1 MTGSELRQQFL
12 AFFEERGHTVL
23 PSSSLVPQN
32 DPTLLFTNAGM
43 VQFKDVFLG
52 AEQRNYSRAT
62 TAQRCVRA
70 GGKHND
76 LENVGRTARHHTFFE
91 MMGNFSF
98 GDYFKKGAIQFGWDF
113 LTRTLGLSEDQLWA
127 TVYQDDDE
135 AFELWKQMI
144 GLPDDRIVRLGE
156 KDNFWAMGDTGPCGP
171 CSEIL
176 IDQGEDMRCGPD
188 CGIGIC
194 DCDRYLELWN
204 LVFMQFDRDK
214 SGTLTPLPKPSID
227 TGMGL
232 ERVAAVLQ
240 GVKSN
245 FETDLFAPMLRF
257 TADIAEKVYGDH
269 DDNDVS
275 MRVIADHLR
284 STTFLISDGVL
295 PSNEGRGYVL
305 RRIMRRAARHGK
317 MLGLSE
323 PFLYKGI
330 QVVVDIMKDEYRELT
345 DNYEHIMQVT
355 LNEERRFGHTLN
367 QGIDMLNTL
376 IEDTK
381 RQNSTVLAGKEIFRL
396 YDTFGF
402 PLDLTQ
408 DIAGDAHL
416 TVDLEGF
423 EQEMTAQRTRARQA
437 WKGSGD
443 VSIAGIYKQ
452 LANTLPATQFTGYLR
467 VEEPEAT
474 ILAIV
479 KEHTVVDEM
488 TAGDTAELILDV
500 TPCYGESG
508 GQVGDQGLIRSL
520 DEHTEGTLL
529 NTTKPVPQLFV
540 HQITL
545 DRGEL
550 RTGQKV
556 LVSIDQGRR
565 LRIRRNH
572 TTTHLLH
579 AALREVLGDHVKQ
592 AGSLVTP
599 DRFRF
604 DFTHFSSLDEN
615 DMQRLEELINR
626 DIRTNTKV
634 QTTEV
639 TLDEALNRG
648 ALAFFEEKYGDT
660 VRMVQIPG
668 ISTELCGGTH
678 AAATGEI
685 GLCKMINES
694 SIAAGVRRIEA
705 LTGEGALRYISH
717 EEQRLREVTALLKAS
732 PEELVPKVEKLV
744 QASRE
749 QGREIEHLKMKL
761 ATLQTESLV
770 ERAREINGVK
780 VVAARVEHLDAK
792 GLRNLADVLK
802 GKLGSGVIVLGTATD
817 EKRVSLISV
826 VTTDLTKIYHAGKII
841 KEVASIVGG
850 SGGGRP
856 DMAQAGG
863 KNPGKLFE
871 ALDRVFQVV
880 ASASA

>member
-1 MTGSELRQQFL
+1 MTGSELRQKFL
-12 AFFEERGHTVL
+12 AFFETQGHTVL

-52 AEQRNYSRAT
+52 AEQCNYSRAT
-62 TAQRCVRA
+62 TAQKCVRA

-98 GDYFKKGAIQFGWDF
+98 GDYFKKDAIRFGWDF
-113 LTRTLGLSEDQLWA
+113 LTKTLGLPEARLWA
-127 TVYQDDDE
+127 TVYQDDDD
-135 AFELWKQMI
+135 AYNLWRHMI
-144 GLPDDRIVRLGE
+144 GVPEKRIVRLGE

-176 IDQGEDMRCGPD
+176 IDQGEEMRCGPN

-204 LVFMQFDRDK
+204 LVFMQFERDEN
-214 SGTLTPLPKPSID
+214 GTLTPLPKPSID

-232 ERVAAVLQ
+232 ERVASVLQ

-257 TADIAEKVYGDH
+257 TADIAGKVYGEH
-269 DDNDVS
+269 EDDDVS

-317 MLGLSE
+317 MLGISA
-323 PFLYKGI
+323 PFLHKGI
-330 QVVVDIMKDEYRELT
+330 QVVVDAMKSEYRELAE
-345 DNYEHIMQVT
+345 NAEHIAQVT

-367 QGIDMLNTL
+367 QGIDILNRL
-376 IEDTK
+376 IEKT
-381 RQNSTVLAGKEIFRL
+381 RQQGSTILEGKEIFRL

-408 DIAGDAHL
+408 DIADDAGF
-416 TVDLEGF
+416 TVDVEGF
-423 EQEMTAQRTRARQA
+423 EQEMEAQRARARDA

-443 VSIAGIYKQ
+443 VSIADVYKQ
-452 LANTLPATQFTGYLR
+452 LSNSLPATKFIGYTHT
-467 VEEPEAT
+467 EEPEAT
-474 ILAIV
+474 ILALV
-479 KEHTVVDEM
+479 KNHVVVDEI
-488 TAGDTAELILDV
+488 TEGDTAELILDV

-508 GQVGDQGLIRSL
+508 GQIGDRGLIRSA
-520 DEHTEGTLL
+520 DAEGTLS

-545 DRGEL
+545 ERGTL
-550 RTGQKV
+550 RTGQKIM
-556 LVSIDQGRR
+556 VSVDLERR
-565 LRIRRNH
+565 LRTRGNH

-599 DRFRF
+599 DRLRF
-604 DFTHFSSLDEN
+604 DFTHFSSLELTDL
-615 DMQRLEELINR
+615 QRIEELVNQN
-626 DIRTNTKV
+626 IRSN
-634 QTTEV
+634 TEV
-639 TLDEALNRG
+639 HTEEVSLDEALNQG

-660 VRMVQIPG
+660 VRMVKIPG

-685 GLCKMINES
+685 GVCKIVSES
-694 SIAAGVRRIEA
+694 SIAAGVRRVEA
-705 LTGEGALRYISH
+705 LTGAAALQYIAH
-717 EEQRLREVTALLKAS
+717 EEQRLREATALLKSS
-732 PEELVPKVEKLV
+732 PEELIPKVEKLV
-744 QASRE
+744 QTSRD
-749 QGREIEHLKMKL
+749 QGREIEQLKMKL

-770 ERAREINGVK
+770 EQAREIGNVK
-780 VVAARVEHLDAK
+780 VVAAQVEHLDAK

-802 GKLGSGVIVLGTATD
+802 GKLGSGVVVLGTAD
-817 EKRVSLISV
+817 AKNRVSLIAA
-826 VTTDLTKIYHAGKII
+826 VTKDLVKTYHAGKII
-841 KEVASIVGG
+841 KEVAGIVGG

-863 KNPGKLFE
+863 KEPAKLPE
-871 ALDRVFQVV
+871 ALNKVFQVV
-880 ASASA
+880 ESVVV